1 MADTNV
7 DQISK
12 GCTAGCGLI
21 LFGFIAFVVVSCI
34 LKGPEPPP
42 PDDQMA
48 SFMCGEFIKKQLRD
62 PDSADFVTKPIDG
75 RAVKAPNG
83 SYVSLLTVRANNGF
97 GGKTVSTF
105 DCEVTKDSGGNWQ
118 LQSLSEVGTP

>member
-1 MADTNV
+1 MADKNA

-12 GCTAGCGLI
+12 GCTAGCGLV
-21 LFGFIAFVVVSCI
+21 LFGFIAFVMVSCI

-62 PDSADFVTKPIDG
+62 PSSAEFVTKPIEG
-75 RAVKAPNG
+75 RAAKAPNG

-97 GGKTVSTF
+97 GGKKVSTF
-105 DCEVTKDSGGNWQ
+105 DCEVAKDGSGTWQ
-118 LQSLSEVGTP
+118 LKSLSELGGP